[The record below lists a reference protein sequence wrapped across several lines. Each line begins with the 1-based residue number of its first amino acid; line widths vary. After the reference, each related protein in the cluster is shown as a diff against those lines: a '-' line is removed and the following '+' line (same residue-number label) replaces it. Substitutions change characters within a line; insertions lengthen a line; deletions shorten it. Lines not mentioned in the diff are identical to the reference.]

1 MSTFT
6 RIPVSELPIGM
17 VIGTGGISSTHNDA
31 MTVTKVTYHKKM
43 GTVHVEGTDTKTGEP
58 MTLRFSDGIEFIV

>member
-17 VIGTGGISSTHNDA
+17 VIKTEMFGDDS
-31 MTVTKVTYHKKM
+31 MTVTKVTHYEKK

-58 MTLRFSDGIEFIV
+58 MTLGFLDGIEFIV